1 MNTKEKHPEGWRSVQ
16 NKKYPTEGSQ
26 DLTFS
31 NWIVF
36 TGARTGKIIS
46 RGIPETPGAHEVVRY
61 ETQTP
66 GGQLHTPRPPGKS
79 LSEGIE

>member
-46 RGIPETPGAHEVVRY
+46 RGIPEIPEAHY
-61 ETQTP
+61 KTQTP
-66 GGQLHTPRPPGKS
+66 GGQLHKPQPPGKL
-79 LSEGIE
+79 LSDGIE